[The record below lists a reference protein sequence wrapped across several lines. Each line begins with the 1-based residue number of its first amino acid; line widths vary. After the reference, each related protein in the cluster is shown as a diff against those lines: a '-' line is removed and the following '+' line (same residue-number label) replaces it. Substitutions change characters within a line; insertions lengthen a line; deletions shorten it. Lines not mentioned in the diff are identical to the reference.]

1 MIQITTADITKLRKL
16 TGAGLMDCKNAL
28 TEAEGNIEKAIE
40 IIRKRG
46 QAIAMKRADRETT
59 EGCVVARSSSDK
71 RFVVMTAL
79 SCETDFVAKNE
90 GFIKLAEAIADAA
103 LKHRPK
109 NIDELKQISI
119 DGVSINDMIMEKVA
133 AIGERMDIAFYDF
146 IEAEY
151 VYSYIHFGSKL
162 GSIVGFNKV
171 ITDEQIGKEIVMHI
185 TAQNPVAID
194 KDDVPQD
201 IIEKELEIGREQAR
215 KEGKPEN
222 MIEKIAE
229 GKLNKFYKES
239 TLLNQEFIGDNKMTV
254 RQYLESI
261 DKELKIVSFKRFSLT
276 L

>member
-1 MIQITTADITKLRKL
+1 MAQITTADITKLRKA

-28 TEAEGNIEKAIE
+28 SEAEGNIDKAIE

-46 QAIAMKRADRETT
+46 QAIAMKRSDRETT
-59 EGCVVARSSSDK
+59 EGCVVARTSSDK

-90 GFIKLAEAIADAA
+90 GFVKVAETIADAA
-103 LKHRPK
+103 LKNRPK
-109 NIDELKQISI
+109 NIDELKQII
-119 DGVSINDMIMEKVA
+119 VDGVTINDMIMEKVA
-133 AIGERMDIAFYDF
+133 AIGERMDIACYEY

-151 VYSYIHFGSKL
+151 VYSYIHFGSKI

-171 ITDEQIGKEIVMHI
+171 LSDEQIAKEIAMQI
-185 TAQNPVAID
+185 AAQSPVAID
-194 KDDVPQD
+194 KHDVPQE

-222 MIEKIAE
+222 MIDKIAE

-239 TLLNQEFIGDNKMTV
+239 TLLNQEYLGDSKKTV
-254 RQYLESI
+254 RQYLESV
-261 DKELKIVSFKRFSLT
+261 DKELKVVAFKRFSLVI
-276 L
+276 

>member
-1 MIQITTADITKLRKL
+1 MTQITTADITKLRKV

-46 QAIAMKRADRETT
+46 QAIAMKRSDRETT
-59 EGCVVARSSSDK
+59 EGCVVARTSSDK

-90 GFIKLAEAIADAA
+90 GFVKVAEAIADAA

-146 IEAEY
+146 IDAEF
-151 VYSYIHFGSKL
+151 VYSYIHFGSKI

-171 ITDEQIGKEIVMHI
+171 IADEQVGKEIVMHI
-185 TAQNPVAID
+185 TAQNPVALD

-201 IIEKELEIGREQAR
+201 IIEKELEIGRDQAR
-215 KEGKPEN
+215 KDGKPEN

-261 DKELKIVSFKRFSLT
+261 DKELKIVSFKRFSLVV
-276 L
+276 

>member
-1 MIQITTADITKLRKL
+1 MTQITTADITKLRKV

-28 TEAEGNIEKAIE
+28 TEAEGNIDKAIE

-46 QAIAMKRADRETT
+46 QAIAMKRSDRETT

-90 GFIKLAEAIADAA
+90 GFIKVAEAIADAA

-109 NIDELKQISI
+109 NIDELKQISV
-119 DGVSINDMIMEKVA
+119 DGVTINDMIMEKVA
-133 AIGERMDIAFYDF
+133 AIGERMDIACYEF

-151 VYSYIHFGSKL
+151 VYSYIHFGSKI

-171 ITDEQIGKEIVMHI
+171 IADEHVGKEIVMQI

-194 KDDVPQD
+194 KDDVPQE
-201 IIEKELEIGREQAR
+201 IIEKELEIGKDQAR
-215 KEGKPEN
+215 KEGKPED
-222 MIEKIAE
+222 MVEKIAL
-229 GKLNKFYKES
+229 GKLNKFYKDN
-239 TLLNQEFIGDNKMTV
+239 TLLNQEYIGDSKMTV
-254 RQYLESI
+254 RQYLESV
-261 DKELKIVSFKRFSLT
+261 DKELKIVSFKRFSLVV
-276 L
+276 

>member
-1 MIQITTADITKLRKL
+1 MTQITTADITKLRKV

-46 QAIAMKRADRETT
+46 QAIAMKRSDRETT
-59 EGCVVARSSSDK
+59 EGCVVARTSSDK

-90 GFIKLAEAIADAA
+90 GFVKVAEAIADAA

-109 NIDELKQISI
+109 NIDELKQISV
-119 DGVSINDMIMEKVA
+119 DGVTINDMIMEKVA

-171 ITDEQIGKEIVMHI
+171 IADEQVGKEIVMHI

-215 KEGKPEN
+215 KDGKPEN

-229 GKLNKFYKES
+229 GKLNKFFKES
-239 TLLNQEFIGDNKMTV
+239 TLLNQEFSGDSKMTV

-261 DKELKIVSFKRFSLT
+261 DKELKIVSFKRFSLVV
-276 L
+276 

>member
-1 MIQITTADITKLRKL
+1 MTQITTADITKLRKV

-28 TEAEGNIEKAIE
+28 TEAEGNIDKAIE

-46 QAIAMKRADRETT
+46 QAIAMKRSDRETT

-90 GFIKLAEAIADAA
+90 GFIKVAEAIADAA

-109 NIDELKQISI
+109 NIDELKQISV
-119 DGVSINDMIMEKVA
+119 DGVTINDMIMEKVA
-133 AIGERMDIAFYDF
+133 AIGERMDIACYEF

-151 VYSYIHFGSKL
+151 VYSYIHFGSKI

-171 ITDEQIGKEIVMHI
+171 IADEHVGKEIVMQI

-194 KDDVPQD
+194 KDDVPQE
-201 IIEKELEIGREQAR
+201 IIEKELEIGKDQAR
-215 KEGKPEN
+215 KEGKPED
-222 MIEKIAE
+222 MVEKIAL
-229 GKLNKFYKES
+229 GKLNKFYKEN
-239 TLLNQEFIGDNKMTV
+239 TLLNQEYIGDSKMTV
-254 RQYLESI
+254 RQYLESV
-261 DKELKIVSFKRFSLT
+261 DKELKIVSFKRFSLVV
-276 L
+276 

>member
-1 MIQITTADITKLRKL
+1 MSQITTADITKLRKV

-28 TEAEGNIEKAIE
+28 TEAEGNIDKAIE

-46 QAIAMKRADRETT
+46 QAIAMKRSDRETT
-59 EGCVVARSSSDK
+59 EGCVVARTSSDK

-90 GFIKLAEAIADAA
+90 GFIKVAEAIADAA

-109 NIDELKQISI
+109 NIDELKQISV
-119 DGVSINDMIMEKVA
+119 DGVTINDMIMEKVA
-133 AIGERMDIAFYDF
+133 AIGERMDIACYEF

-151 VYSYIHFGSKL
+151 VYSYIHFGSKI

-171 ITDEQIGKEIVMHI
+171 IADEHVGKEIVMQI

-194 KDDVPQD
+194 KDDVPQE
-201 IIEKELEIGREQAR
+201 IIEKELEIGKDQAR
-215 KEGKPEN
+215 KEGKPEE
-222 MIEKIAE
+222 MVEKIAQ

-239 TLLNQEFIGDNKMTV
+239 TLLNQEYIGDSKMTV
-254 RQYLESI
+254 RQYLESV
-261 DKELKIVSFKRFSLT
+261 DKELKIVSFKRFSLVV
-276 L
+276 